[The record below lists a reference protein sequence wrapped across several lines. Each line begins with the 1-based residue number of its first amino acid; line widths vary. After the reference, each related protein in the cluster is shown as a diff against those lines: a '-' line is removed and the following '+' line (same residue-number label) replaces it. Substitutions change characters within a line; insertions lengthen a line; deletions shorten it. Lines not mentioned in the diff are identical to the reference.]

1 MENGKDAIARQLG
14 LILKSKSSS
23 AMTETEQQAL
33 HKRSSTSW
41 KITKKKSRDDEKQE
55 KRRLKEEERV
65 RRQNEKKNKKKST
78 KNPGIED
85 FAQSEQNLIP
95 LFVEKC
101 ISFIQEE
108 GLELE
113 GLYRVPGN
121 RAHVDLLFQKFD
133 EGKKNRHS
141 LTLIELSVFPHD
153 SRLLIFPALFFR
165 LTHSLL

>member
-1 MENGKDAIARQLG
+1 MENGKDAVARQLG

-23 AMTETEQQAL
+23 AMTESEL
-33 HKRSSTSW
+33 GLLKRSSKSDATSW

-55 KRRLKEEERV
+55 KRRLKEEERL
-65 RRQNEKKNKKKST
+65 RRQSEKKNKKKTSS
-78 KNPGIED
+78 KNPGIDD

-95 LFVEKC
+95 LFVEKS

-108 GLELE
+108 GLDLE

-133 EGKKNRHS
+133 EGEDS
-141 LTLIELSVFPHD
+141 LFDQAFYSV
-153 SRLLIFPALFFR
+153 IQCCY
-165 LTHSLL
+165 